1 MKLCSKNFTITVM
14 AKKLQVVLN
23 KDVNKLGKSGDVVEV
38 APGYARNYLIPNKI
52 AFRTTPGVLKQVERR
67 QEQERQRQIELKQ
80 AAVAQKTALETVG
93 RFKIA
98 KQVGENDAI
107 FGTVTDREL
116 VEVIKASTAQE
127 IDRRGVTL
135 PEISKIG
142 FYKAEIKL
150 HPEVTAEVEVQVVG
164 S

>member
-1 MKLCSKNFTITVM
+1 M
-14 AKKLQVVLN
+14 
-23 KDVNKLGKSGDVVEV
+23 
-38 APGYARNYLIPNKI
+38 
-52 AFRTTPGVLKQVERR
+52 
-67 QEQERQRQIELKQ
+67 KQ